1 MSIFPQLE
9 IKLPDF
15 SLILKYHFPLTVS
28 WPVVTLG
35 VVNWVHSY
43 RQVGMKKMSDKL
55 PNFFWSARCCLL
67 IYRLKNK
74 ALSQPHLCPIF
85 ATLRI
90 VWTRLFLWQTEFMHK
105 PKMTYIKGHK
115 RSFFKSYMTFM
126 HQNRF
131 LMFNVLLQNM
141 VHLHVKYVHLVIII
155 IQALLV
161 IKEIPLYWC
170 FWFTVFVLWRF

>member
-15 SLILKYHFPLTVS
+15 SLILKYYFPLTVS
-28 WPVVTLG
+28 WPVTTLG

-74 ALSQPHLCPIF
+74 ELSQPHLCPIF

-90 VWTRLFLWQTEFMHK
+90 VWTRLFYDRLSLCMNARWHTLKVIRGVSSNHIWHLC
-105 PKMTYIKGHK
+105 IKID
-115 RSFFKSYMTFM
+115 FWC
-126 HQNRF
+126 
-131 LMFNVLLQNM
+131 LMFYC
-141 VHLHVKYVHLVIII
+141 KI
-155 IQALLV
+155 
-161 IKEIPLYWC
+161 
-170 FWFTVFVLWRF
+170 WFIYM